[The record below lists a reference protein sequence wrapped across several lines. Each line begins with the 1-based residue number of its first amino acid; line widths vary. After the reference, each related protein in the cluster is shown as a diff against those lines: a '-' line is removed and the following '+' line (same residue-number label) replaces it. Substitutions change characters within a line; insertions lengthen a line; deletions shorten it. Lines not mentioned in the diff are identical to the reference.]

1 MQAKALACLLTVCT
15 AEAAAAAPKKKNVLL
30 IIVDDLR
37 PEVGQMGEKNMITPN
52 IDALAKSGLVFNRAF
67 CQQAICGPTRNSET
81 HTMLPIHC
89 SGPLIWIRGCWRTQ
103 VFSQGAA
110 HSAPRCGISSTTSG
124 RKAWAT
130 RG

>member
-1 MQAKALACLLTVCT
+1 MQVKALACLLLVVCT
-15 AEAAAAAPKKKNVLL
+15 AEAVATKKNVLL

-81 HTMLPIHC
+81 RTALPTHLHC
-89 SGPLIWIRGCWRTQ
+89 LHCMYNMYYMYSLGIR
-103 VFSQGAA
+103 
-110 HSAPRCGISSTTSG
+110 
-124 RKAWAT
+124 
-130 RG
+130 